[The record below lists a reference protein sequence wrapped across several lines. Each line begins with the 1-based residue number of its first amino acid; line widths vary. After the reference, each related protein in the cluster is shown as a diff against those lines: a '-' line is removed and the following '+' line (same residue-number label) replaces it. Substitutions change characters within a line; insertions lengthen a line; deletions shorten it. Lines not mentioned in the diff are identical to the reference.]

1 MSETIKTDKQPHL
14 IISAPSGAGKTTLI
28 RELLKTDP
36 KFQLA
41 VSMTTRPKRSLETE
55 GKDYYFSDIPTFQD
69 YIAKEKFLE
78 HAKIYSNYY
87 GTPKSELLR
96 LKDFRIIFDVD
107 IHGMRQIKQNL
118 PSAKSIFITPPSL
131 ATLEQRLITRA
142 QDTAE
147 VIKERVALAQRDMS
161 YQNEYDYIVL
171 NDCLKTATCNMRDIV
186 KL

>member
-1 MSETIKTDKQPHL
+1 MTNSKNQHF

-41 VSMTTRPKRSLETE
+41 VSMTTRPKRSLEMH
-55 GKDYYFSDIPTFQD
+55 GKDYYFSDHTQFQD
-69 YIAKEKFLE
+69 HIVKGKFLE

-96 LKDFRIIFDVD
+96 LKDFSIIFDVD

-118 PSAKSIFITPPSL
+118 PQVKSIFIAPPSL
-131 ATLEQRLITRA
+131 ETLKQRLVSRA
-142 QDTAE
+142 QDSHD
-147 VIKERVALAQRDMS
+147 VIQERVALAARDMS
-161 YQNEYDYIVL
+161 YQSEYDYVVL
-171 NDCLKTATCNMRDIV
+171 NDCLETATCDMKGIV
-186 KL
+186 KNN